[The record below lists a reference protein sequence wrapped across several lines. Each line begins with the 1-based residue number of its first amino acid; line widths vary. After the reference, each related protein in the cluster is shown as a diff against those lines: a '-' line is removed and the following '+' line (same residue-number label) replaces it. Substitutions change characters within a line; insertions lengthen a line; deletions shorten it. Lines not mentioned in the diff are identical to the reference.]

1 MYLTQYSQIR
11 LEIKN
16 VHIFEKSSLEAL
28 QNIYYEGVYEK
39 LSKCI
44 QSISPYILH
53 CIVLHI

>member
-44 QSISPYILH
+44 QSISPYIST
-53 CIVLHI
+53 V